1 MKKEKV
7 VYRFNRYYGRVLVAK
22 SEIPFHMKL
31 TSRLVLDQLCYDWN
45 KKQLQHQLDEALKR
59 GDKELFEQ
67 LSIEYRQYIYE

>member
-7 VYRFNRYYGRVLVAK
+7 VYRFHRYNGKVLLAK

-45 KKQLQHQLDEALKR
+45 KKYLQKQLDEALKR
-59 GDKELFEQ
+59 GDKEAFKQ
-67 LSIEYRQYIYE
+67 LSVEYRQFIYE